1 MSENYRFQDSDLKTL
16 AAKGITP
23 ETAQNQLE
31 RFVTGFPYLKLDNS
45 ATKGRGIAVMSCDD
59 EAKALARWQKYLA
72 DGGKVGKFVPASGAA
87 SRMFKALFSFIE
99 NDAEAPASGTPVAE
113 LIENVSLLPFKN
125 ELDRVCQSLYGADV
139 AALVAENRYK
149 DIIKA
154 IILPQGMNYGRLPK
168 ALLTFHDYGRFTRTP
183 LEEQLA
189 EGAQTA
195 TGADGTVNLHF
206 TVSAEHRSLFE
217 EKLGLAVPEMEK
229 TYNVRYN
236 ISISEQKPSTDTIAG
251 DASMPG
257 LPFRDKEGRL
267 VFRPGGH
274 GSLIENLNDIDA
286 TVVFVKNIDN
296 VVPER
301 LRESTIKYKQILGGV
316 LIEAHDRMAKYL
328 KELDNGPVA
337 EQLKEMAGFAADT
350 LCIGHLDLDFDDPEA
365 SASRLRGI
373 FDRPLRV
380 CGMVRNDGEPGGGPY
395 IAYNADGTS
404 SPQILESTQIDKNNP
419 EAMAMMSQAT
429 HFNPVDLVCY
439 IADAEGRHYSL
450 PDYVD
455 HSTGFISS
463 KSYEGRDLLALERP
477 GLWNGAMS
485 RWNTIFVEVP
495 ASTFNPVKTVNDLLR
510 SAHKA
515 VN

>member
-1 MSENYRFQDSDLKTL
+1 MSESYKFQDSDLKTL
-16 AAKGITP
+16 AAKGISP
-23 ETAQNQLE
+23 ETARNQLD
-31 RFVTGFPYLKLDNS
+31 RFVTGFPFLKLNSS
-45 ATKGRGIAVMSCDD
+45 ATKGRGIAVMTADD

-72 DGGKVGKFVPASGAA
+72 DGGKVAKFVPASGAA
-87 SRMFKALFSFIE
+87 SRMFKALFSFVE
-99 NDAEAPASGTPVAE
+99 GDTETPASGSPVAE
-113 LIENVSLLPFKN
+113 LIENASRLPFKN
-125 ELDRVCQSLYGADV
+125 ELDRICQALYGADV
-139 AALVAENRYK
+139 AALIAENRYK

-154 IILPQGMNYGRLPK
+154 IILPQGMNYGKLPK
-168 ALLTFHDYGRFTRTP
+168 ALLTFHDYDSFTRTP

-206 TVSAEHRSLFE
+206 TVSAEHRALFE
-217 EKLGLAVPEMEK
+217 AKLSVAVPQMEK
-229 TYNVRYN
+229 AFKVKYN

-251 DASMPG
+251 DAGAPG
-257 LPFRDKEGRL
+257 RPFRDKEGKL

-274 GSLIENLNDIDA
+274 GSLIENLNDLDA

-316 LIEAHDRMAKYL
+316 LIEAHDSIEHYL
-328 KELDNGPVA
+328 RELDCKPSA
-337 EQLKEMAGFAADT
+337 EQLKEMAAFCANT
-350 LCIGHLDLDFDDPEA
+350 LCIGHLDLDFSDPEA
-365 SASRLRGI
+365 AAAKLRGI

-380 CGMVRNDGEPGGGPY
+380 CGMVKNDGEPGGGPY

-404 SPQILESTQIDKNNP
+404 SPQILESTQIDKDNP
-419 EAMAMMSQAT
+419 EAMAMMSKAT

-439 IADAEGRHYSL
+439 ITDIEGRHYNL

-510 SAHKA
+510 PAHKA
-515 VN
+515 